1 MLVALAAL
9 ITAEPV
15 AAQSPLGL
23 RPEGSTF
30 RVVVIPIQAAGK
42 RAPSAP
48 KLRRMLDRASR
59 WFAKASYGRMRLEGA
74 IAPTFVAGP
83 LTRRLHRD
91 EREALHRDPRLG
103 RRARCAGRRRPTD
116 LRRPGREA
124 RAWGRTAST
133 AAAARSMG
141 AS

>member
-9 ITAEPV
+9 IAAAPA

-30 RVVVIPIQAAGK
+30 RVVVIPIQIAGK

-59 WFAKASYGRMRLEGA
+59 WYAKASYDRMRLEGA
-74 IAPTFVAGP
+74 IAPTFVAG
-83 LTRRLHRD
+83 RSRGGCS
-91 EREALHRDPRLG
+91 ERTSARSSRSSIGPPRAAC
-103 RRARCAGRRRPTD
+103 RSTARCRSTS
-116 LRRPGREA
+116 A
-124 RAWGRTAST
+124 RA
-133 AAAARSMG
+133 
-141 AS
+141 